1 MTQKNLGT
9 FKCSQYQKLMCAALG
24 VRDAPNRPQQAL
36 GFRVASDSKDISQ
49 SDDDVNDDDYKPPGR
64 NNRSNKMYQTMGKLL
79 TLYVDERKNT

>member
-1 MTQKNLGT
+1 
-9 FKCSQYQKLMCAALG
+9 MCAALG
-24 VRDAPNRPQQAL
+24 VRDAPNRSQQAL

-64 NNRSNKMYQTMGKLL
+64 NNRSNKTYQTMGKLL